1 MIFGKKY
8 GVKYNF
14 DRVIDRKNTYSI
26 KYEPAWRGKPADV
39 LPLWVADMDFASP
52 PCVQEALRRRAKHGI
67 FGYSEPDAAYFDV
80 MRKWFE
86 ERFNWAV
93 QRDWLT
99 ITPGVVNALYI
110 AVRAL
115 TEPED
120 GIVIQQP
127 VYYPFESC
135 VRKTGRQLLVN
146 ELVYSDG
153 RYSIDFQ
160 DFEEKIKQA
169 KMFIMCNPHNPV
181 GRVWNR
187 EELTR
192 MGEICLR
199 HSVIVI
205 ADEIHEDFIFQ
216 GQRPERRHLV
226 FAALNDNFA
235 GITVTCT
242 SPSKTFN
249 LAGLLHAN
257 IFISNKELRDKFKE
271 EYARCGLSQP
281 GVMGLA
287 SCKAAYKDGAQ
298 WLEQLL
304 DYLAGNILF
313 LKTYLSKHIP
323 KIKLIEP
330 EGTYLAW
337 LDFSELGISAQK
349 LDETLTQKGKLWLS
363 AGFSF
368 GKGGK
373 GFERMNLACPRSVL
387 HNALERLENVDW
399 ENAEGE

>member
-1 MIFGKKY
+1 MKY
-8 GVKYNF
+8 DF
-14 DRVIDRKNTYSI
+14 DSVIERRNTYSI
-26 KYEPAWRGKPADV
+26 KYEPSWRGKPDDV
-39 LPLWVADMDFASP
+39 LPLWVADMDFAAP
-52 PCVQEALRRRAKHGI
+52 PCVQEALIHRAKHGI
-67 FGYSEPDAAYFDV
+67 FGYSEPDAGYFNV
-80 MRKWFE
+80 VQKWFE
-86 ERFNWAV
+86 KHFNWTT

-115 TEPED
+115 TQPGD
-120 GIVIQQP
+120 GVVIQQP

-135 VRKTGRQLLVN
+135 VRQTGRKLLVN
-146 ELVYSDG
+146 ELVYNDG

-160 DFEEKIKQA
+160 DFEEKIKEA

-181 GRVWNR
+181 GRVWSR
-187 EELTR
+187 DELTR

-199 HSVIVI
+199 HGIIVI
-205 ADEIHEDFIFQ
+205 ADEIHGDFIYSNH
-216 GQRPERRHLV
+216 RHTV
-226 FAALNDNFA
+226 FSALNEDLA

-257 IFISNKELRDKFKE
+257 IFISNKTLRDKFKE

-281 GVMGLA
+281 GVLGLA
-287 SCKAAYKDGAQ
+287 ACKAAYEDGVQ

-304 DYLAGNILF
+304 EYLAQNMSF
-313 LKTYLSKHIP
+313 LKTYLSEHIP

-337 LDFSELGISAQK
+337 LDCGELGLSAQK
-349 LDETLTQKGKLWLS
+349 LDEALIHKGKLWLS
-363 AGFSF
+363 AGSSF
-368 GKGGK
+368 GKSGK
-373 GFERMNLACPRSVL
+373 GFERMNVACPRSVL
-387 HNALERLENVDW
+387 HNALERLKNVDYDILKSDL
-399 ENAEGE
+399 